1 MARVGRRNWGSCSG
15 NDRARNPNVRA
26 IIVVEG
32 TPTPTKDLKCGRVW
46 VWIDPNGVVTRAPSV
61 NSNPTAA
68 PMKQP
73 NSDFSAIDRYFLAK
87 DRALVPPAG
96 PNPCIPRVGVKRS
109 WPELVGEIWEAA
121 AVKIERENPNVRAI
135 IVVEGTPTPTKD
147 LKCARVWVWIDP
159 NGVVTRAPSVR
170 Y

>member
-1 MARVGRRNWGSCSG
+1 MKTISYNFGQGFNTTLKLVGVLCFVNL
-15 NDRARNPNVRA
+15 
-26 IIVVEG
+26 I
-32 TPTPTKDLKCGRVW
+32 LQ
-46 VWIDPNGVVTRAPSV
+46 V

-121 AVKIERENPNVRAI
+121 AVKIERGEP
-135 IVVEGTPTPTKD
+135 
-147 LKCARVWVWIDP
+147 
-159 NGVVTRAPSVR
+159 
-170 Y
+170 